1 MEYSLIWLIWKLI
14 PTTGLNKKVNVIATF
29 YLTIQTFI
37 LRIVRYKLT
46 IASYKVGIAIY
57 KFTILRKK
65 SESQVLRVLSR
76 VSRNCEKNSQ
86 NIARYKLAR

>member
-14 PTTGLNKKVNVIATF
+14 PTTGLKKKVNVIATF

-65 SESQVLRVLSR
+65 SESQVFI
-76 VSRNCEKNSQ
+76 SQ
-86 NIARYKLAR
+86 L